1 MRSLANNRRTLE
13 LGLLCASA
21 IPTTLLYILYLLN
34 AHSDVSIATLAVPLG
49 LFIAFAVCHIATRIY
64 APAADPAIL
73 PIVFTLS
80 SIGIAF
86 VTRLAP
92 TQAFNQ
98 VLWLFVSVGALVC
111 TLIFVPSIESL
122 AAYKYSIGAAGIV
135 LLLIPMLIGT
145 ELGGSKLWLTFGGFS
160 FQPGE
165 IAKIFIV
172 LFLAFYLANNR
183 EALSAYAWR
192 VGPIQIPRPSMLM
205 PLFIMWGIS
214 LLVVIFERD
223 LGSALLFFTFFV
235 VMLYVCTGKVS
246 YVVISLVLLCVG
258 GYICYHLFS
267 HVQTRVDIWLNP
279 FSDPS
284 NKGLQIVQSL
294 YSLADGGLVGTGIG
308 RGLPTLI
315 PVVASDFIFSA
326 LGEELGFLGASAV
339 LLAYVLFAVR
349 GFTTAA
355 RAKSDISAFVAAGLT
370 ATITIQAFII
380 VAGTTKLL
388 PLTGVTLPFMSQG
401 GSSLV
406 ASFMIVG
413 LLLKAGDEGTD
424 RQTPIDMTVQT
435 QGLFGDFSKFGDLSR
450 KIANNAAMQRVSQIA
465 SAAHLNAH
473 FGLDTPE
480 SGVLG
485 RVALGNRLVHLLGAC
500 SLLFAILIANLTDIQ
515 VIRAAQ
521 YQSMPSNNHTISKNS
536 RIKRG
541 AIISSD
547 GVTLAE
553 SVQQEDGHY
562 ERVYPNGSLAAH
574 TLGYVSVRYGS
585 SGIES
590 RLNDT
595 LVSKNNY
602 TSLSD
607 VVYSLA
613 GVAKPGPSAVLTINS
628 QMQKAAE
635 AALKGYKGAI
645 VAMNPTTGAILAK
658 ASNPTFN
665 LQDLDSVMSDTSDSG
680 RLLDRTTQVLY
691 APGSTF
697 KAITL
702 ASALESGITNLDTPI
717 EAPSKITIGNADITN
732 NKNQDFGT
740 LKVKDAFSVS
750 SNTAFAQLANKVG
763 AHKLVSY
770 AKAFGYNT
778 SLALDFSA
786 LVSVMPDPQEMSEWE
801 TAWAGCGQPVGS
813 HASPAGPQS
822 TVLQNAVVASTIANN
837 GVAMSPYVID
847 HLLTSEGVSTTKT
860 TPRIF
865 QQAISPQTASQLK
878 EAMLQVVEQGTGTS
892 ARIRGVKVAGKTG
905 TAEVGAGITNSLF
918 IGFAP
923 YDQPTVAIAVCL
935 EGSSTQDVH
944 GKAAAIAG
952 KVLAACLNVQALG
965 AAK

>member
-1 MRSLANNRRTLE
+1 MRSLANNRRVLE
-13 LGLLCASA
+13 LGLLCASV

-34 AHSDVSIATLAVPLG
+34 AHTNVSLATLAVPVG
-49 LFIAFAVCHIATRIY
+49 LFIAFAVCHIATRVY

-92 TQAFNQ
+92 SQAFNQ
-98 VLWLFVSVGALVC
+98 VLWLFVSVAALVC
-111 TLIFVPSIESL
+111 TLVFVPSIESL
-122 AAYKYSIGAAGIV
+122 AEYKYSIGAAGII

-172 LFLAFYLANNR
+172 LFLAFYLAKNR
-183 EALSAYAWR
+183 EVLSAYAWR
-192 VGPIQIPRPSMLM
+192 FGPIQIPRPSMLM

-246 YVVISLVLLCVG
+246 YVVISLLLLCLG

-339 LLAYVLFAVR
+339 LVAYILFAVR

-406 ASFMIVG
+406 ASFIIVG
-413 LLLKAGDEGTD
+413 LLLKAGNEGTD
-424 RQTPIDMTVQT
+424 RQTPIDMTAQA
-435 QGLFGDFSKFGDLSR
+435 QSLFGDLSH
-450 KIANNAAMQRVSQIA
+450 KIAKNAAMQKVSQVV
-465 SAAHLNAH
+465 SATHLNAH

-500 SLLFAILIANLTDIQ
+500 SFLFAILIANLTDIQ

-521 YQSMPSNNHTISKNS
+521 YQSMPSNNHTITKNS
-536 RIKRG
+536 HIKRG

-553 SVQQEDGHY
+553 SVQQEDGHF

-607 VVYSLA
+607 VIYSLA

-635 AALKGYKGAI
+635 AALKGYKGAV
-645 VAMNPTTGAILAK
+645 VAMSPTTGAILAK

-665 LQDLDSVMSDTSDSG
+665 LQDLDSVMADTSDSG

-702 ASALESGITNLDTPI
+702 ASALETGVANLDTQI
-717 EAPSKITIGNADITN
+717 QAPSKITIGSADITN
-732 NKNQDFGT
+732 NKNQDYGT
-740 LKVKDAFSVS
+740 LKVKDAFGVS
-750 SNTAFAQLANKVG
+750 SNTAFAQLADKVG

-778 SLALDFSA
+778 SLALDFSS
-786 LVSVMPDPQEMSEWE
+786 LVSVMPDPQEMSAWE

-813 HASPAGPQS
+813 HTSPAGPQS
-822 TVLQNAVVASTIANN
+822 TVLQNAVVAATIAND
-837 GVAMSPYVID
+837 GVAMSPYVVD
-847 HLLTSEGVSTTKT
+847 HLLTSEGVSTAKT

-865 QQAISPQTASQLK
+865 QQAVSAQTAAQIK
-878 EAMLQVVEQGTGTS
+878 EAMLQVVEQGTGTA

-905 TAEVGAGITNSLF
+905 TAEVGAGISNSLF

-944 GKAAAIAG
+944 GKAAAIAS
-952 KVLAACLNVQALG
+952 KVLASCLNVQALG